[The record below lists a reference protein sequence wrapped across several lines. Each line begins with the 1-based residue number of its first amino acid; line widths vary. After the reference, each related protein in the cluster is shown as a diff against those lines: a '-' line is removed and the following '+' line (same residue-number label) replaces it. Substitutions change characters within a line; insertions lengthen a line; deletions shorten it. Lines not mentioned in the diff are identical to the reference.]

1 MKIFFEFLEIKIVK
15 FWLKK
20 GLKKNKKLI
29 YYFYNNIV
37 VNINRYKIIVLISN
51 KNERIIAE
59 FKMDIL
65 LHSTWA

>member
-1 MKIFFEFLEIKIVK
+1 VKIFFEFLEIKIVK